1 MRQRHRGCFET
12 SPKIDARL
20 IIEMSSNLLRSL
32 LFLDL
37 YFLFFS
43 FLLIFEPMG
52 IFYQMQRG
60 PLILIRPGHCIRQG
74 FLVLMISDVSFV
86 LSRSA
91 HIT

>member
-1 MRQRHRGCFET
+1 M
-12 SPKIDARL
+12 
-20 IIEMSSNLLRSL
+20 LRSL

-74 FLVLMISDVSFV
+74 FLVLMISDVSLFIPAP
-86 LSRSA
+86 LILHNHIPASRDLK
-91 HIT
+91 

>member
-1 MRQRHRGCFET
+1 
-12 SPKIDARL
+12 
-20 IIEMSSNLLRSL
+20 MSTNEDKHPPHHTPNHWDSVTITPFPL
-32 LFLDL
+32 LFF

-43 FLLIFEPMG
+43 SYFEPMG

>member
-1 MRQRHRGCFET
+1 MIAPF
-12 SPKIDARL
+12 P
-20 IIEMSSNLLRSL
+20 
-32 LFLDL
+32 
-37 YFLFFS
+37 FLFS
-43 FLLIFEPMG
+43 FLIFEPMG
-52 IFYQMQRG
+52 IFYQMQWG